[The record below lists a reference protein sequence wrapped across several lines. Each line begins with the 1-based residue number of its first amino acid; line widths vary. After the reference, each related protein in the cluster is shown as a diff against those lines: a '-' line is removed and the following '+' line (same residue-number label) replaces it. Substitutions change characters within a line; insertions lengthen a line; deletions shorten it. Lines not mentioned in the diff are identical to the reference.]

1 MCELLSVILLC
12 PVWALV
18 RRKKQCHG
26 RSGPCPRGAKSFF
39 MGKTHM
45 SFFMGKTHTHANLKK
60 ECVPEWHHL
69 EFKAVFDQMIGLG
82 L

>member
-1 MCELLSVILLC
+1 
-12 PVWALV
+12 
-18 RRKKQCHG
+18 
-26 RSGPCPRGAKSFF
+26 

>member
-39 MGKTHM
+39 MGKTH
-45 SFFMGKTHTHANLKK
+45 THASLKK